1 MTESS
6 SSSGNVKQSAK
17 LNLNPDQLLCPKSG
31 KRMDFVCT
39 KKQASLCVDRLCC
52 SNCILKEYSDDFQY
66 MICLDEF
73 FRPEGEKK
81 LSDLKPQQKQEM
93 EQFMSKK
100 EEYTKKF
107 TEKVD
112 QETDKVCKYIEDLKD
127 KIDQE
132 LNKLE
137 SLITENVDTFK
148 REFKGNFDELRTVLQ
163 PKKEEETISS
173 INSYEQLRT
182 FLEQRVKEEN
192 DLQEMKIEQLFEAV
206 QDNINEKQLMR
217 FNDKQIDEIVE
228 QFDKLISFN
237 IAVDKFSFFRKNI
250 TVGLSNKSYNDLK
263 CVRTLT
269 TTHKKSI
276 YKVVFMEDEKEFV
289 TCSDDATIVIWDLK
303 SGESLRTLTGHTDR
317 IWTLIK
323 LRDGRLAS
331 ASSDQKIRIWNT
343 AKGTC
348 ERVLSGHTGYVC
360 ALMEFPHSI
369 IISGSQDKTLRF
381 WDLNEKDKVLKRT
394 LTDPKQG
401 RIMCMTLLNNDQM
414 AVGSEKDIQIYN
426 IDSNKIVKTLS
437 GHTALLRDLLLL
449 EDGTTLVSGSDDRS
463 IKMWN
468 LTTYTQIRT
477 FTGHNHSANKIHLF
491 STGVLVSASDDYSI
505 KFWKMETGECVK
517 TLTGHTGWVIFC
529 TLMSDGTLISCGADK
544 TVRFWA

>member
-1 MTESS
+1 MESS
-6 SSSGNVKQSAK
+6 SSSSVPKQNAK
-17 LNLNPDQLLCPKSG
+17 LNINPDNLICPKSG
-31 KRMDFVCT
+31 KRLDFVCA
-39 KKQASLCVDRLCC
+39 KKNASMCSNRLCC
-52 SNCILKEYSDDFQY
+52 ASCILGEYADDFQY

-81 LSDLKPQQKQEM
+81 LSELKPQQKQEM

-112 QETDKVCKYIEDLKD
+112 NETDKVKIYVQELKE

-137 SLITENVDTFK
+137 TLITDNVSSFK
-148 REFKGNFDELRTVLQ
+148 SEFSSNFEELKVAFQ
-163 PKKEEETISS
+163 PKKEEEPFTS
-173 INSYEQLRT
+173 ITTYEQLKA

-192 DLQEMKIEQLFEAV
+192 DLQEMKIERIYETL
-206 QDNINEKQLMR
+206 QDSINCLSLMR
-217 FNDKQIDEIVE
+217 FNDKPINEIIDQI
-228 QFDKLISFN
+228 DKLISFN
-237 IAVDKFSFFRKNI
+237 VSVDKFSFFKKNI
-250 TVGLSNKSYNDLK
+250 AIPISEKSYNELT
-263 CVRTLT
+263 CVRTLAT
-269 TTHKKSI
+269 SHKKSI

-289 TCSDDATIVIWDLK
+289 TCSDDSTIMIWNTTNGQVLK
-303 SGESLRTLTGHTDR
+303 TLTGHTDR
-317 IWTLIK
+317 IWAIIK

-348 ERVLSGHTGYVC
+348 ERILSGHTGYVC

-369 IISGSQDKTLRF
+369 IVSGSQDKTLRF
-381 WDLNEKDKVLKRT
+381 WDLKDMEKVLIRT

-401 RIMCMTLLNNDQM
+401 RIMCMSLLNNDQM

-426 IDSNKIVKTLS
+426 IDEGKIVKTLS

-449 EDGTTLVSGSDDRS
+449 DDGVTLISGSDDRS
-463 IKMWN
+463 IRIWDLKN
-468 LTTYTQIRT
+468 YTQVRSL
-477 FTGHNHSANKIHLF
+477 TGHNHSANKIHLY
-491 STGVLVSASDDYSI
+491 SSGVLVSASDDYSI
-505 KFWKMETGECVK
+505 KFWKMETGDCVK

-529 TLMSDGTLISCGADK
+529 TIMQDGTLVSCGADK
-544 TVRFWA
+544 TIKFWA